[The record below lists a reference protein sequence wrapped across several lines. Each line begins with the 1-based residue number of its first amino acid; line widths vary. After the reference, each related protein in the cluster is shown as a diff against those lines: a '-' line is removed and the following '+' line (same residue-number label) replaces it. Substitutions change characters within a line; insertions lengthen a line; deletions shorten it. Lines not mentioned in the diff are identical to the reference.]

1 VILLAVMM
9 MQSAPVT
16 SDQLSGGSVERDDGS
31 VVIDVLARPVCTSDS
46 GEIVVCADRPET
58 AEAKAAEGEVG
69 GLPKARL
76 AIGKDAALAVTAE
89 SVDMNGAI
97 SQRAMMTVTVRY

>member
-1 VILLAVMM
+1 MILLAAMM
-9 MQSAPVT
+9 MQSASVT

-31 VVIDVLARPVCTSDS
+31 VVIDVLARPVCTSNS

-58 AEAKAAEGEVG
+58 EETITPEPEPG
-69 GLPKARL
+69 GLPKARV
-76 AIGKDAALAVTAE
+76 AVGKDAALAVTAE

-97 SQRAMMTVTVRY
+97 SQRAMMTMTVRY

>member
-1 VILLAVMM
+1 MILLAAVLI
-9 MQSAPVT
+9 QSAPVT

-31 VVIDVLARPVCTSDS
+31 VVIDILARPVCTSDS

-58 AEAKAAEGEVG
+58 EEAITPEPEPG

-97 SQRAMMTVTVRY
+97 SQRAMMTVIVRY

>member
-1 VILLAVMM
+1 MILLAVMM

-16 SDQLSGGSVERDDGS
+16 SDQLSGGSMERDDGS
-31 VVIDVLARPVCTSDS
+31 VVIDVLARRVCTSDS

-58 AEAKAAEGEVG
+58 PEVKAAEAETS